1 MTEFTFYDNITNQA
15 VEICY
20 IVYVALHE
28 YTTVCMRIKLY
39 LLINLNLYIE
49 LCDNKLFI
57 LYLI

>member
-28 YTTVCMRIKLY
+28 YTTVSMY
-39 LLINLNLYIE
+39 A
-49 LCDNKLFI
+49 D
-57 LYLI
+57 